1 MLEIADSG
9 QSLKR
14 PPIISPSPPGA
25 PFQSRRL
32 QIFQTSN
39 FSDEESLIWRLP
51 NFFGDLGEHPREG
64 SKSAIKTVPHALCSP
79 SISLLGWSPLG
90 RKGLPGAEC
99 RTGDTPGY

>member
-64 SKSAIKTVPHALCSP
+64 SKSAVKTVPHALCSP
-79 SISLLGWSPLG
+79 LYLPPGLEPTG
-90 RKGLPGAEC
+90 EKGASWG
-99 RTGDTPGY
+99 